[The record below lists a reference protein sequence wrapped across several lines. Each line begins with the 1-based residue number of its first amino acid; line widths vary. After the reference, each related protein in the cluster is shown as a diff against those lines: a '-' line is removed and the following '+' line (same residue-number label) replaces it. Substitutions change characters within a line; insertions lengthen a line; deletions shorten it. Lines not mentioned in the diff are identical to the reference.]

1 MQDASPADWL
11 QPENSG
17 YASFIYSELTW
28 QVGVLVGTGL
38 MCSST
43 GPLLGLP

>member
-1 MQDASPADWL
+1 MQDASPADRF
-11 QPENSG
+11 QPRNPG

-43 GPLLGLP
+43 SPLLGLP